1 MKKYE
6 DRLLTAL
13 FGVLIACMAIYVVVV
28 VICISL
34 LLGGNL

>member
-6 DRLLTAL
+6 DRLLTTL
-13 FGVLIACMAIYVVVV
+13 FGVLIACMVIYVVVV
-28 VICISL
+28 VLCISL

>member
-13 FGVLIACMAIYVVVV
+13 FGVLLACMVIYVIVV